1 LRALADHGHC
11 PSCNTDFPLDFAQ
24 SLELVFRVS
33 RDVRASELKT
43 YCVSG
48 PAFAPHV
55 VAQMRLAAGERM
67 KLSLA
72 LNAGSYKIRS
82 PQLPYSY
89 ALQVSPTGT
98 SKRGRVRFTGE
109 SLHEA
114 RRVLLAPGTQLLD
127 LENDLDREL
136 IVRVERAAPR
146 EDALTAARA
155 ACLPSFRKLF
165 PGEVLASGRLV
176 AVGRTAFMVA
186 AVQRPRQLM
195 QELGDAR
202 AFELMLKL
210 IERIED
216 AVAAEGGAMV
226 KTANGAVLC
235 AFDSAAAAARAAVTL
250 RARLNA
256 EHDNAALDV
265 HLVVHQGPA
274 VAATVDGRLDYF
286 GETVETAL
294 DLCPFGTRSEVLLST
309 IVAEDPHVIA
319 DLSGAGHALE
329 LIDFDGLGS
338 SAVRVA
344 TARAS

>member
-1 LRALADHGHC
+1 VL
-11 PSCNTDFPLDFAQ
+11 
-24 SLELVFRVS
+24 RVS
-33 RDVRASELKT
+33 RDVRVSELRT

-55 VAQMRLAAGERM
+55 VAQMRLAPGERM
-67 KLSLA
+67 NLSLG
-72 LNAGSYKIRS
+72 LSAGSYKIRS

-89 ALQVSPTGT
+89 AVQVSPTGS
-98 SKRGRVRFTGE
+98 SKRGRVRFTSE

-114 RRVLLAPGTQLLD
+114 RRILLAPGSQLIE
-127 LENDLDREL
+127 LENELDREL
-136 IVRVERAAPR
+136 VVRVERTAPR

-176 AVGRTAFMVA
+176 AVGRTAFLVA
-186 AVQRPRQLM
+186 AVQQPRQLM
-195 QELGDAR
+195 QQLGDAR

-210 IERIED
+210 IERIEEV
-216 AVAAEGGAMV
+216 VAAEGGAMV

-250 RARLNA
+250 RMQLHAQAR
-256 EHDNAALDV
+256 DGALDV

-286 GETVETAL
+286 GQTVETAL

-309 IVAEDPHVIA
+309 AVAEDPHVIA
-319 DLSGAGHALE
+319 DLTGAGHALE
-329 LIDFDGLGS
+329 LFDLDELGS
-338 SAVRVA
+338 SAVRV
-344 TARAS
+344 TAASST

>member
-1 LRALADHGHC
+1 
-11 PSCNTDFPLDFAQ
+11 
-24 SLELVFRVS
+24 
-33 RDVRASELKT
+33 
-43 YCVSG
+43 
-48 PAFAPHV
+48 
-55 VAQMRLAAGERM
+55 
-67 KLSLA
+67 
-72 LNAGSYKIRS
+72 
-82 PQLPYSY
+82 
-89 ALQVSPTGT
+89 
-98 SKRGRVRFTGE
+98 
-109 SLHEA
+109 
-114 RRVLLAPGTQLLD
+114 VLLAPGSQLLD
-127 LENDLDREL
+127 LENDLEREL
-136 IVRVERAAPR
+136 VVRVERAAPR

-186 AVQRPRQLM
+186 AVQQPRQLM

-210 IERIED
+210 IERIEE

-250 RARLNA
+250 RMRLNA
-256 EHDNAALDV
+256 EHDSAALDV

-286 GETVETAL
+286 GQTVETAL
-294 DLCPFGTRSEVLLST
+294 DLCPLGTRSEVLLST